1 MDEAIMTLLIMIGVG
16 LSLIGVCGLIWC
28 ILLALK
34 ARKMGLSEAD
44 MRQKL
49 QKIVTLNLGALA
61 ISAVGLMMVVF
72 GIFLS

>member
-1 MDEAIMTLLIMIGVG
+1 MTLLIMIGAG
-16 LSLIGVCGLIWC
+16 LSLVGVGGLILC

-49 QKIVTLNLGALA
+49 QKIVALNLGALA

-72 GIFLS
+72 SIFLS